1 MSKTVEF
8 FFDFGSN
15 YSYLAWASL
24 PGFVQRTG
32 ARVLLR
38 PMLLGGLWKAVGN
51 RPPVEVEAKG
61 RWLFKDVERCA
72 RKAGIPYV
80 KNSAFPIMTIGLMR
94 GAVAAEDD
102 GLLEPYVAAMF
113 PAMWRDD
120 RNLADPAVA
129 SEVLLAAGLDA
140 RRLLQ
145 HSEDP
150 AVKERLKANTEEAQR
165 RGAFGAPSFFVGD
178 ELFWGFDR
186 MHFVED
192 ALA

>member
-32 ARVLLR
+32 ATVVLR

-72 RKAGIPYV
+72 EKAGIAYV
-80 KNSAFPIMTIGLMR
+80 KNSKFPIMTIGLMR
-94 GAVAAEDD
+94 GAVAAEAD

-120 RNLADPAVA
+120 RDLTDA
-129 SEVLLAAGLDA
+129 SVVVQVLEQAGLDA
-140 RRLLQ
+140 RRIMQ
-145 HSEDP
+145 RSGEQD
-150 AVKERLKANTEEAQR
+150 VKERLKANTEEAQR